1 MNLIHQGFLNIGATG
16 AVCKHNKQT
25 WPLFL
30 AQQDWENKVEWARE
44 WMKIGREGAFPRAK
58 QWIRNKTLFC
68 DCFTVVLL
76 LSTNKNVHAST
87 ETCRKKYLIC
97 VNLAR
102 VILSAV
108 SLSALC
114 MCMCVCV
121 CVRVRVHALGI
132 PKIWICC
139 SWHAKQKRETRQEC
153 TLLQNISFCCYWLKV
168 AQNRTKVD
176 SQQSPKHC
184 KLKGNPPLFM
194 WMSNQ
199 CWW

>member
-58 QWIRNKTLFC
+58 RWIRNKTLFC

-102 VILSAV
+102 IILSAV
-108 SLSALC
+108 SLVAL
-114 MCMCVCV
+114 CVCV
-121 CVRVRVHALGI
+121 CVCMPLVYQKFGSAAHDTQSRRERRDRNV
-132 PKIWICC
+132 PCYKIFLFAVIGWRLHRTAQRLIA
-139 SWHAKQKRETRQEC
+139 S
-153 TLLQNISFCCYWLKV
+153 KV
-168 AQNRTKVD
+168 PNTAN
-176 SQQSPKHC
+176 
-184 KLKGNPPLFM
+184 
-194 WMSNQ
+194 
-199 CWW
+199 